1 MANFIESLQQA
12 KSKLLLLAGTSSSKI
27 LPVLFGAYISREL
40 GSDIYTAYI
49 LLLSYCA
56 LLSSPASMGTNPQ
69 ILRSAS
75 ESNQKKNIEESVAL
89 GFLIALISI
98 IVSTGIWI
106 YRRQDP
112 LGLEGYNYSHLAI
125 IFYSLSIFI
134 IISASSIINQRRE
147 WALSGVC
154 QFGVYLLPILFVI
167 AFSRAAD
174 EYKHLILLYGASF
187 FVAALIL
194 MAVVGNRYKLIFTA
208 GLLSS
213 ISDYRIFIKR
223 LAKNL
228 NCGIFGLITLGGFYL
243 LNVIVKNGAGSDAA
257 ALFGASFQ
265 FFAITIYLPSTL
277 GSVLVPVLASKKS
290 GSRSYVNDLRLA
302 LLGYSISSAICAAV
316 FSYFDGEILAVY
328 GLQAESDNHVFQLM
342 QFAAFL
348 ASLNAFFVQV
358 NVARGNFGTLNALSV
373 VWLSVIAFV
382 VTKNPI
388 SPASAAYSLIIS
400 YMVIL
405 LYYISSLSIKY
416 FKPAVSS

>member
-1 MANFIESLQQA
+1 MANFIESVQQA
-12 KSKLLLLAGTSSSKI
+12 KAKLLLLVGTSSSKI
-27 LPVLFGAYISREL
+27 LPVLFGAYLSREL
-40 GSDIYTAYI
+40 GSNIYTAYI

-69 ILRSAS
+69 ILRSAA
-75 ESNQKKNIEESVAL
+75 ESNQKKTIEESVAL

-98 IVSTGIWI
+98 IVSTGTWI

-112 LGLEGYNYSHLAI
+112 LGLEGYEYSHLAI
-125 IFYSLSIFI
+125 ILYTFAIFI
-134 IISASSIINQRRE
+134 IISASSILNQKRE

-154 QFGVYLLPILFVI
+154 QFGVYLLPILSVA
-167 AFSRAAD
+167 AFSRVIE
-174 EYKHLILLYGASF
+174 EYKHLIPLYGASF

-194 MAVVGNRYKLIFTA
+194 MAVVGSRYRLFFTG
-208 GLLSS
+208 GLLSCVS
-213 ISDYRIFIKR
+213 GYRSFIKR

-228 NCGIFGLITLGGFYL
+228 NCGVFGLVTLGGFYL

-277 GSVLVPVLASKKS
+277 GSVLVPVLSAKKS
-290 GSRSYVNDLRLA
+290 DSREYANDLRLA

-316 FSYFDGEILAVY
+316 FSYFDGEILAIY
-328 GLQAESDNHVFQLM
+328 GLEAKSGNNVFQLM

-348 ASLNAFFVQV
+348 ASLNAFFVQL

-373 VWLSVIAFV
+373 LWISVIAFFV
-382 VTKNPI
+382 LKNPI

-400 YMVIL
+400 YIVVL
-405 LYYISSLSIKY
+405 LFYITSLSFKY
-416 FKPAVSS
+416 FKSAASS